1 MHTLRDIS
9 RLRASPTSLAE
20 TVAPIA
26 TILIAAEQ
34 RLKLL
39 CQ

>member
-26 TILIAAEQ
+26 TVVIAAEQ